1 MKKKLIINIV
11 EKRDYN
17 TLKQKKLE
25 LELKLIWIKLNDLF
39 GF

>member
-25 LELKLIWIKLNDLF
+25 LELKLI
-39 GF
+39 